1 MTYHVGSAGGRL
13 GVSEWRCSVVLGNRK
28 EIALVYDQIDS
39 LYVAPLEETYL
50 PNWLYFPNCSFQ
62 GETIQS
68 DEKSTL
74 KGRSWTNKP
83 ATLDFSQLV
92 DTLVIVKNMIYGF
105 VSKSHIRSI

>member
-1 MTYHVGSAGGRL
+1 MFLNGGA
-13 GVSEWRCSVVLGNRK
+13 
-28 EIALVYDQIDS
+28 ALFLRIEKKLPNFQIDS
-39 LYVAPLEETYL
+39 IYVAPLEETYL

-68 DEKSTL
+68 DDKSTL

-92 DTLVIVKNMIYGF
+92 DILVIVKNMIYGF